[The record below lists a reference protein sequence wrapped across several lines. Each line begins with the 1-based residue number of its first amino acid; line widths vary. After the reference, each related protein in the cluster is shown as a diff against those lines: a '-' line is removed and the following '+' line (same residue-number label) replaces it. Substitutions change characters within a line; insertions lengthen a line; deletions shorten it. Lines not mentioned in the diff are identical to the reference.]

1 MMTWLGWSHGACAE
15 GPDQFRE
22 VIKRSEA
29 FLSRYPNSEVSDD
42 VRLET
47 AKAYGTWWHLS
58 RLTPKT
64 GGPDDQASY
73 LQGSREARR
82 KAMEL
87 YQEYLSS
94 CKTGDKDVERRL
106 KSLQENSI
114 EPRKRDYSYW
124 CADYED

>member
-1 MMTWLGWSHGACAE
+1 MMTRLGWRHAACAE

-47 AKAYGTWWHLS
+47 AKAYGTWWHVS
-58 RLTPKT
+58 RLTPRS
-64 GGPDDQASY
+64 GGPDGSASY
-73 LQGSREARR
+73 LEGSREARR

-87 YQEYLSS
+87 YQEYLRSR
-94 CKTGDKDVERRL
+94 KTDDKDVERRL
-106 KSLQENSI
+106 KSLRGNSM
-114 EPRKRDYSYW
+114 EPRKRDYDYW
-124 CADYED
+124 CPDYED